1 MMSNQVLVDRLLN
14 EEYTVGEPWKLPKG
28 TGFVLP
34 ILGAPPFPQRNY
46 VILQE
51 VKDKVTFTDSGSIS
65 RVDVTNKVGSP
76 VYIRKG
82 TVLKAGTQP
91 RSPISGY
98 VLEPIPKTVPLSVN
112 CIHRSRGIRAGD
124 TFNVRGL
131 TPHSIY
137 MSLGDQSR
145 TWASAGKWTRM
156 TRAGGSGSAVRYA
169 SRAGGVSAL
178 SASLGA
184 LRDDNIADALDR
196 IEEVKGTVEDV
207 LASIP
212 GDHVNQVGIAVF
224 DLRGVVAV
232 ETFDHPDSWQ
242 AFSDG
247 ITRSYA
253 EVLTEESD
261 LYEVKTEK
269 AASVLISFLRKAAGA
284 ARTLVTSNS
293 VSNIFSLIGEKLS
306 GEIVEIQGKEIHMT
320 LARDERPL
328 RKVGPPVGDF
338 RTVRGV
344 RTLRTRGREEIGVAI
359 ARTTVGQPYDPDDI
373 KKISDWFRKKGS
385 ENILKHIEERGP
397 QRFTELNK
405 ADLNISRST
414 LSFRLR
420 EAQNLGLIGHVSREN
435 GTPGYELTPEG
446 MAYRMQRKQQE
457 IVTS

>member
-34 ILGAPPFPQRNY
+34 ILGAPPFPQRSY
-46 VILQE
+46 VLLQE
-51 VKDKVTFTDSGSIS
+51 VKDKVTFTDSGGIS
-65 RVDVTNKVGSP
+65 RVDVTNRSGSS

-91 RSPISGY
+91 RSPLSGY
-98 VLEPIPKTVPLSVN
+98 VLEPIPKTVPLAVN
-112 CIHRSRGIRAGD
+112 CIHASRGIRAGGIFD
-124 TFNVRGL
+124 VRGL

-145 TWASAGKWTRM
+145 TWASASNWSRR
-156 TRAGGSGSAVRYA
+156 TRAGGSGSSVRYA
-169 SRAGGVSAL
+169 QSGPMSL

-184 LRDDNIADALDR
+184 LSDDNIADALDR

-232 ETFDHPDSWQ
+232 ETFDHPDSWR
-242 AFSDG
+242 AFSDS

-253 EVLTEESD
+253 ETLTEESD
-261 LYEVKTEK
+261 LYEVKTDK

-284 ARTLVTSNS
+284 AKTLVTTNS
-293 VSNIFSLIGEKLS
+293 VSNIFSLIGDKLS

-320 LARDERPL
+320 LARDERPQ
-328 RKVGPPVGDF
+328 RPAGGI
-338 RTVRGV
+338 
-344 RTLRTRGREEIGVAI
+344 LRTRQRSRYEPI
-359 ARTTVGQPYDPDDI
+359 ARTYLTTSIDQTTGPDDEH
-373 KKISDWFRKKGS
+373 ISTWLRKKGS
-385 ENILKHIEERGP
+385 EDLLSYIDEKGPRRFHEILKSSK
-397 QRFTELNK
+397 LNV
-405 ADLNISRST
+405 SRST
-414 LSFRLR
+414 LSIRLR
-420 EAQNLGLIGHVSREN
+420 EAQNMNLIGHLSRGN
-435 GTPGYELTPEG
+435 GKPAYGLTDDGHTLME
-446 MAYRMQRKQQE
+446 RIKQTKE
-457 IVTS
+457 